1 MYGQSDTI
9 MEMTVLVGQLIHKRP
24 FTGMKRKSVG
34 KRVRD
39 IGVSVHHYKEM
50 GATPEQKITAGNLTQ
65 SQLKMVLW
73 KLESEMRQAERHNVS
88 RETAAINHIVWPQCT
103 SVATRKNTRDRRQK
117 RQCPFCP
124 YHSIRLDKHL
134 KR

>member
-1 MYGQSDTI
+1 MLYGQSDTTHPQATFDGD
-9 MEMTVLVGQLIHKRP
+9 EAEVS
-24 FTGMKRKSVG
+24 RK

-73 KLESEMRQAERHNVS
+73 KLESEMRQAED
-88 RETAAINHIVWPQCT
+88 AP
-103 SVATRKNTRDRRQK
+103 
-117 RQCPFCP
+117 
-124 YHSIRLDKHL
+124 
-134 KR
+134 